1 MNKIHV
7 IGAGLAGCEAAW
19 QISRFGIPVRLY
31 EMKPE
36 KKSPA
41 HTSTQFAELVCSNSL
56 GSSRLSNSSGLLKE
70 EMRRMGSLVV
80 EAADASCVPA
90 GGALAVDREAFSG
103 YITKKIEESAN
114 IEIVREEILNFS
126 RFGDDIIIVA
136 TGPLTT
142 EPLLA
147 SIAELTGSETLH
159 FFDASAP
166 IVSAESIN
174 MQKVFRA
181 SRYGRGDDY
190 LNCPMTR
197 EEYDAFYHALVSA
210 ECAEIREFEN
220 NVFEGCMPVEVMA
233 GRGYQTLL
241 FGPLKPKGMTDPKTG
256 REPFAVVQLRQ
267 EDERGTMY
275 NLVGFQTH
283 LKWGEQK
290 KVFSM
295 IPGLEQ
301 AEFLRFGVM
310 HKNAFLKSPRLLNN
324 RYRMLEHKN
333 IYFAGQITGVE
344 GYMESTSSGL
354 LAGIFAACQLIGA
367 EPPAF
372 SDATALGALAAHIS
386 NKSVVNFQP
395 MNINYGIM
403 KSCDQR
409 IKEKEKKNL
418 YIAERSLE
426 ELQCLREQQS
436 SLFEKTENAQ

>member
-1 MNKIHV
+1 MNKIHI

-19 QISRFGIPVRLY
+19 QASSLGVSVRLY
-31 EMKPE
+31 EMKPD

-41 HTSTQFAELVCSNSL
+41 HTSCQFAELVCSNSL
-56 GSSRLSNSSGLLKE
+56 GSGRLSNASGLLKE

-80 EAADASCVPA
+80 EAADAAAVPA
-90 GGALAVDREAFSG
+90 GGALAVDREAFSA
-103 YITKKIEESAN
+103 YITRKITEN
-114 IEIVREEILNFS
+114 PHIEIVREEVMDFS
-126 RFGDDIIIVA
+126 RFGNDLIVVA

-142 EPLLA
+142 GPLLA
-147 SIAELTGSETLH
+147 AIAELTGSEMLH

-166 IVSAESIN
+166 IVSAESID

-197 EEYDAFYHALVSA
+197 EEYDAFYNALITA
-210 ECAEIREFEN
+210 ECAETREFEN

-241 FGPLKPKGMTDPKTG
+241 FGPLKPKGMTDPRAG

-290 KVFSM
+290 RVFGM
-295 IPGLEQ
+295 IPGLEH
-301 AEFLRFGVM
+301 AEFLRLGVM
-310 HKNAFLKSPRLLNN
+310 HKNAFIKSPALLDN
-324 RYRMLEHKN
+324 RYRMRERPN
-333 IYFAGQITGVE
+333 VYFAGQITGVE

-354 LAGIFAACQLIGA
+354 LAGIFAACQALGK
-367 EPPAF
+367 EPPEF

-403 KSCDQR
+403 KPCGQR
-409 IKEKEKKNL
+409 IKDKEKKNL
-418 YIAERSLE
+418 SIAERSLE
-426 ELQCLREQQS
+426 EIQCLREQRS
-436 SLFEKTENAQ
+436 